1 MSTPPPFAVDASR
14 TTSAVHATQTL
25 SPLARANINSKSSH
39 FDLARWWST
48 RLTLIGVFLSLFSYL
63 SSMEVLD
70 TCKAIIHTSGSPERR
85 AQQVDDK
92 HSQSVFI
99 VLFHVIFVF
108 LALGS
113 IADYSTGKKKS
124 SSSGGGGGGDGVTMG
139 TCGKLCL
146 FWFVDAVVAYF
157 WRVLLY
163 FYVVLPFGFAK
174 EMIKNCGTSKAISGH
189 THFYCFHL
197 LQLIYLVWSNYS
209 SSPFLNNN
217 KKKKE
222 KEKERIT
229 AGATLGDSSDPQF
242 FSTILRWSLQ
252 LYALV
257 VLSWTLLTL
266 ERTYALGFHSLRHM
280 IAGFAAAL
288 FTMGVYVSSFFNGCV
303 F

>member
-25 SPLARANINSKSSH
+25 SPLARANVNSKSSH

-48 RLTLIGVFLSLFSYL
+48 RLTLIGVVLSLFSYL

-70 TCKAIIHTSGSPERR
+70 TCKAVIHTSGSPERR

-124 SSSGGGGGGDGVTMG
+124 SSGGGGGGVTIG

-146 FWFVDAVVAYF
+146 FWFVDAVVAYL

-174 EMIKNCGTSKAISGH
+174 EIIKNCGTSKAISGH

-209 SSPFLNNN
+209 SSPFLNN
-217 KKKKE
+217 KKKE
-222 KEKERIT
+222 EENMT
-229 AGATLGDSSDPQF
+229 TTTTTTSLGDSSDPQF

-288 FTMGVYVSSFFNGCV
+288 FTMGVYVSSV

>member
-25 SPLARANINSKSSH
+25 SPLARANVNSKSSH

-48 RLTLIGVFLSLFSYL
+48 RLTLIGVVLSLFSYL

-70 TCKAIIHTSGSPERR
+70 TCKAVIHTSGSPERR

-124 SSSGGGGGGDGVTMG
+124 SSGGGGGGGGGVTIG

-146 FWFVDAVVAYF
+146 FWFVDAVVAYL

-174 EMIKNCGTSKAISGH
+174 EIIKNCGTSKAISGH
-189 THFYCFHL
+189 THFYCFH
-197 LQLIYLVWSNYS
+197 YS
-209 SSPFLNNN
+209 YFQQFL
-217 KKKKE
+217 
-222 KEKERIT
+222 
-229 AGATLGDSSDPQF
+229 
-242 FSTILRWSLQ
+242 
-252 LYALV
+252 
-257 VLSWTLLTL
+257 
-266 ERTYALGFHSLRHM
+266 
-280 IAGFAAAL
+280 
-288 FTMGVYVSSFFNGCV
+288 
-303 F
+303 